1 MKPFLCVCIYF
12 KPEQRDGMAAD
23 SEKICLDVWKIPSG
37 GLCLAKKWLLAV
49 CQKWKESEKF
59 KLQLGQID
67 LDMLT
72 LEFFN
77 NTSSSY

>member
-37 GLCLAKKWLLAV
+37 GLCLAKK
-49 CQKWKESEKF
+49 
-59 KLQLGQID
+59 
-67 LDMLT
+67 
-72 LEFFN
+72 
-77 NTSSSY
+77 